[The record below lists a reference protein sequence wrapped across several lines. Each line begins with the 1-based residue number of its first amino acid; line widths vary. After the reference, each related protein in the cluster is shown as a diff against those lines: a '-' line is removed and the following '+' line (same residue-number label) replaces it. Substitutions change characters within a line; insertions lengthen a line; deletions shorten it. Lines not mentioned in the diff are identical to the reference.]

1 MAKQTKKT
9 KEIEMTIK
17 MKGSEPLTFQ
27 DSDLNQICWDYIF
40 TLEKLNPKTLEE
52 FGGLDALDHLL
63 QNYFTLKLL
72 YTEQNL
78 ETTDEMN
85 NIEDF
90 ITKYLKRFFAVI
102 HLEELKNL
110 PPAFQLN
117 EN

>member
-1 MAKQTKKT
+1 M
-9 KEIEMTIK
+9 
-17 MKGSEPLTFQ
+17 
-27 DSDLNQICWDYIF
+27 
-40 TLEKLNPKTLEE
+40 NPQTLEE